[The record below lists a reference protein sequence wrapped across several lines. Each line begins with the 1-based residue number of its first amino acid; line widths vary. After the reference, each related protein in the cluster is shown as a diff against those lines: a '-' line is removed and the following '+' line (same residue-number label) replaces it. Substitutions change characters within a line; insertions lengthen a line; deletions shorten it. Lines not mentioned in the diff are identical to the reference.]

1 MSSYSEWLLS
11 LHAARGVLYIEI
23 VSDLMSTITKR
34 DLVVRISNET
44 GLTQQQVFDVVQK
57 TLDAV
62 TLDLAQGNTV
72 VMRNF
77 GTFEVR
83 QTKAKVGRNPKDPGK
98 DVPIPP
104 RAVVKFKPGKEM
116 KEKVARILPSIQ
128 QQVQVDLD

>member
-1 MSSYSEWLLS
+1 MSSYLNSLLS
-11 LHAARGVLYIEI
+11 LHATLGVLYIEI
-23 VSDLMSTITKR
+23 VKDLMSTITKR

-104 RAVVKFKPGKEM
+104 RAVVKFKPGKEL
-116 KEKVARILPSIQ
+116 KEKVARILPVIQ
-128 QQVQVDLD
+128 QQIQVDLD